1 MVIHD
6 PIPSGLGADGI
17 SLSQAVKCK
26 DCTLEVD
33 TNISSSTVKLTRELG
48 DISKTECASY
58 IRDGLKVSQGILGLQ
73 EFLAK
78 LRAGEYARETTT
90 QDGQVY
96 CQMLGISEEN
106 AAKVKTP
113 QDITDD
119 KLERGRVRKLASA
132 GSYSSGTKARF
143 IPSIPF
149 KMKFK
154 ATQIV
159 ESSGPTQSVP
169 LETEVNITQMTL
181 YYPSPVRIDSI
192 QADAVLSL
200 NDPSDSSAKAIVL
213 IPLRGSS
220 GGGEATQ
227 FINKIAGNLVTVSEY
242 DRATGTY
249 PSADIQTGS
258 DWSLGK
264 LFTVG
269 TEGKDNMVV
278 KNGFFTWTGLGE
290 LEPYIK
296 SSTPFEIRHS
306 WRRKAGSSAPQ
317 YFMLDTPLSFDS
329 TDLATITR
337 SLPPTDPSQAISP
350 IPNVSSMVFHKDAEA
365 PAPDTISGRTG
376 SCGIGNLCEGYAN
389 IGIAK
394 EPFEGCPGGK
404 CDPFLQ
410 NAKKIASDGS
420 QFFSPQNM
428 FGLFFNFLV
437 AVAMFVGAYIAM
449 QLISEDYELPVR
461 DFSIGAGTVAAV
473 WAKGLSKV
481 SVPSIGKL
489 KSMGMSMAQSQISSR
504 SPASGPSL

>member
-1 MVIHD
+1 MVIQD
-6 PIPSGLGADGI
+6 PIPTGLGADGI

-26 DCTLEVD
+26 DCVLEVD

-48 DISKTECASY
+48 DISATECGSY
-58 IRDGLKVSQGILGLQ
+58 VRDGARLAQGTLGLQ
-73 EFLAK
+73 EYLAK
-78 LRAGEYARETTT
+78 LRAGEYARKTTT
-90 QDGQVY
+90 QDGQDY
-96 CQMLGISEEN
+96 CQMLSISDEN
-106 AAKVKTP
+106 AAKVKTLG
-113 QDITDD
+113 DLTED
-119 KLERGRVRKLASA
+119 KLDKGRIRKQATA

-154 ATQIV
+154 ATQLV
-159 ESSGPTQSVP
+159 ESSGPTKSVP

-200 NDPSDSSAKAIVL
+200 NDPSDPTAKAIIL

-220 GGGEATQ
+220 GGGEATA
-227 FINKIAGNLVTVSEY
+227 FVNKIAANLVTVSEY
-242 DRATGTY
+242 DKATGTY
-249 PSADIQTGS
+249 PVANISTGA

-269 TEGKDNMVV
+269 AAGKEGTVV
-278 KNGFFTWTGLGE
+278 KNGFFTWTGLSE
-290 LEPYIK
+290 MESYVK

-306 WRRKAGSSAPQ
+306 WRRKAGVPVPQ
-317 YFMLDTPLSFDS
+317 YFMLDSPLSIDS

-337 SLPPTDPSQAISP
+337 SLPPTSPSEAIPP
-350 IPNVSSMVFHKDAEA
+350 IPNNRDMVFHKDAES
-365 PAPDTISGRTG
+365 PAPDTISGRSG

-389 IGIAK
+389 IGTAK
-394 EPFEGCPGGK
+394 DPLETGCPGAK

-410 NAKKIASDGS
+410 NAKKVVSGGG
-420 QFFSPQNM
+420 FFSPQNM

-437 AVAMFVGAYIAM
+437 GVAMFVGAYIAM

-473 WAKGLSKV
+473 WAKGISKV
-481 SVPSIGKL
+481 SVPSISNIKEKL
-489 KSMGMSMAQSQISSR
+489 MQGALSKAGV
-504 SPASGPSL
+504 